1 MNLEEQMYLIIDT
14 IMAQYD
20 NHCFFVGKDYID
32 ELENNL
38 EYMGYDVVYSPF
50 VAHDEVLFAP
60 ANKFYIN
67 TNN

>member
-1 MNLEEQMYLIIDT
+1 MDIRKYSFRKTEPRRM
-14 IMAQYD
+14 
-20 NHCFFVGKDYID
+20 
-32 ELENNL
+32 NL

-60 ANKFYIN
+60 INKFYIN